1 MLSNLSSLI
10 MRSLFFTMAKFGKDP
25 CWAVNAPQRF
35 RNYER
40 SYDTHLS
47 KSTLR
52 VIFKLTVT
60 TT

>member
-1 MLSNLSSLI
+1 

-35 RNYER
+35 RNYAR

-47 KSTLR
+47 KSTSLH